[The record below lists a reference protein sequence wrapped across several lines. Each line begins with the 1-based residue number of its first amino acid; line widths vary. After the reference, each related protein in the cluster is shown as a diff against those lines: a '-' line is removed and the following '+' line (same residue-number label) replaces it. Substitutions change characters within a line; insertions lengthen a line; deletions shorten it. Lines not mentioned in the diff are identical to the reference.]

1 MNELYASDYLF
12 QHEHFSLPLPSEYR
26 REHMTTPAI
35 QFEEKV
41 QALAKALYDKDG
53 LTAKEDLAKVI
64 KKDTTLLDYIISK
77 VAYSALLEV
86 QRKLR
91 HDIIKQSW
99 KAKTFSDSE
108 QQRVQLATSRYL
120 DWPMMDGT
128 KLRDATKVVVLK
140 DANRYQNNGAGNLR
154 NARFLQLVATR
165 LTDDKA
171 KVSDKF
177 TDEELGKLLDAA
189 KKSVMH
195 LQG

>member
-1 MNELYASDYLF
+1 
-12 QHEHFSLPLPSEYR
+12 
-26 REHMTTPAI
+26 MTTPAI

-91 HDIIKQSW
+91 HDLIKQSW

-108 QQRVQLATSRYL
+108 QQKVQRATARYL
-120 DWPMMDGT
+120 NWPMMDGS
-128 KLRDATKVVVLK
+128 KLADATKQLVLK
-140 DANRYQNNGAGNLR
+140 DAARYQNNGAGNLR

-165 LTDDKA
+165 LTDDKV

-189 KKSVMH
+189 KKSVTH
-195 LQG
+195 LQS